1 MIKFPDPKPIS
12 FRNEIPEIENTG
24 YLTHSVFFHP
34 AKFIPQIVRYCLENY
49 VPKGGKVLDPF
60 AGSGTTALEASL
72 LGIDSFLIDINPLI
86 SLFYEIKF
94 AQFKKAEWQTAKK
107 KSLEKLDIIFR
118 DENNDCSRWKDLEYW
133 YPPQMFCFFS
143 KIWNNFHLLPN
154 DLTKIILA
162 VSLFK
167 TAKKYSF
174 AEHNMPKLFTS
185 KKKRKWLEETLAH
198 NSFVEEIIREETRHE
213 IEKIDEQVS
222 FLMDSFPNRG
232 KVEYFA
238 ATDSYSFDY
247 KNLPKLDAIVTSP
260 PYLQAQEYIR
270 TFKMELLWL
279 GYDAK
284 QVRLWQMHEI
294 PFRPNGNKIETS
306 YLNSVRQKI
315 SDKKLLSLFDS
326 YFWHTLKTLENSANQ
341 LKPSGKLCVFIGNPK
356 MQGIEVEIW
365 KAIYEYF
372 VEKLNYKKIEVFDDR
387 IVTRKLFGNRN
398 NPNPEGMKSEFM
410 VVLEKVK

>member
-1 MIKFPDPKPIS
+1 MIKFPEPKPIS

-49 VPKGGKVLDPF
+49 VPKDGKILDPF

-72 LGIDSFLIDINPLI
+72 LGMDSFLIDINPLI
-86 SLFYEIKF
+86 SFFYQIKF
-94 AQFKKAEWQTAKK
+94 AQFDKNEWQTAKRQ
-107 KSLEKLDIIFR
+107 SFEKLDFIFSH
-118 DENNDCSRWKDLEYW
+118 ENNDCSRWKDLDYW

-143 KIWNNFHLLPN
+143 KVWNNFHLLPN
-154 DLTKIILA
+154 NLAKIILA
-162 VSLFK
+162 VALFK

-185 KKKRKWLEETLAH
+185 KRKREWLEETLS
-198 NSFVEEIIREETRHE
+198 NNFFVEEIIREETRSE
-213 IEKIDEQVS
+213 IQKIDEQVS
-222 FLMDSFPNRG
+222 YLLENVSNRG

-247 KNLPKLDAIVTSP
+247 ERLPQLDAIITSP

-284 QVRLWQMHEI
+284 QVRLWQNFEI
-294 PFRPNGNKIETS
+294 PFRPNGNKIKTN
-306 YLNSVRQKI
+306 YLESIRQQI
-315 SDKKLLSLFDS
+315 SDKKLLALFDS
-326 YFWHTLKTLENSANQ
+326 YFWHTLKTLENAAKQ
-341 LKPSGKLCVFIGNPK
+341 LKLGGKLCVFIGNPK

-372 VEKLNYKKIEVFDDR
+372 VKNLNYQEIVVFDDR